1 MAESTSSSSKFSRN
15 VMKWDARLDDL
26 LVREILTQKPWEHRP
41 KSAERGAV
49 WDRIAQV
56 LNLLDGFNVNQR
68 SIRDRYKNLLKKQ
81 KQTKAAEERA
91 SGIAPEPNP
100 LDEAI
105 AEIDELFLESD
116 LERSVEL
123 EEKKKS

>member
-1 MAESTSSSSKFSRN
+1 M
-15 VMKWDARLDDL
+15 
-26 LVREILTQKPWEHRP
+26 
-41 KSAERGAV
+41 
-49 WDRIAQV
+49 
-56 LNLLDGFNVNQR
+56 NQR